1 MAPEWTR
8 IASDSR
14 RRSPPERPS
23 TGFSAASPENRNWPS
38 SARALGGVRRVARW
52 AASSTVAVA
61 SSSSACWESTP
72 SLTLWPVRSLPSSS
86 SRAPASAEISV
97 VLPDPLG
104 PISET
109 CSPRS
114 SHSSASRSSS
124 RSPIRSVA
132 SSISNTTRPGALGRL
147 EGEAEAL
154 AVARVAGDALH
165 LVELLRA
172 RLRLAGAGAGAEAGH
187 EALEPLDLLLLAL
200 DRAPEREL
208 ARRLLLAPGVPR
220 ALEELRA
227 AGLELEHRGADRLEE
242 PAVVGDEHDGG
253 VERLQVALEPL
264 ERGDVEV
271 VGRLVEQQQ
280 VGVARERAGERRAR
294 ELAAGERR
302 ERAVE
307 VLVAEAEA
315 VQRRVDLV
323 APAVAAGVL
332 EPRLGGRVGAE
343 RGRVGRALGH
353 RRLELGQALLD
364 RQQLLGAAEHVVA
377 QRQLA
382 LARRALVVQGD
393 PRALGEHELAAV
405 DRGLPREHPQ
415 QRRLARAVAPGQRQ
429 ALPALEPERH
439 AAQQRLPHHV
449 LGEV

>member
-1 MAPEWTR
+1 MPSRGSRVTR
-8 IASDSR
+8 SILSSFFARDCAWRARVPARKRVTKRSSRSISSCWRSIA
-14 RRSPPERPS
+14 RPS
-23 TGFSAASPENRNWPS
+23 A
-38 SARALGGVRRVARW
+38 
-52 AASSTVAVA
+52 
-61 SSSSACWESTP
+61 
-72 SLTLWPVRSLPSSS
+72 S
-86 SRAPASAEISV
+86 SRAAFSLRQACQV
-97 VLPDPLG
+97 PLKK
-104 PISET
+104 
-109 CSPRS
+109 
-114 SHSSASRSSS
+114 
-124 RSPIRSVA
+124 
-132 SSISNTTRPGALGRL
+132 
-147 EGEAEAL
+147 L
-154 AVARVAGDALH
+154 A
-165 LVELLRA
+165 
-172 RLRLAGAGAGAEAGH
+172 
-187 EALEPLDLLLLAL
+187 
-200 DRAPEREL
+200 
-208 ARRLLLAPGVPR
+208 
-220 ALEELRA
+220 A
-227 AGLELEHRGADRLEE
+227 AGLELEHRGAHRLEE

-264 ERGDVEV
+264 QRGDVEV

-294 ELAAGERR
+294 ELAAGEGR

-353 RRLELGQALLD
+353 RGLELGQALLD

-377 QRQLA
+377 QRELA
-382 LARRALVVQGD
+382 LARRALVVQRD
-393 PRALGEHELAAV
+393 PRALREHELAAV

-429 ALPALEPERH
+429 ALPALEPERD